1 MTNFEYIKAN
11 LTERDIASIIS
22 YTDTLD
28 DNSILNKAWLVFNAW
43 AKSFSSN
50 VGNMTYNSKT
60 KEPIENPSIWNFE
73 IWHYPDG
80 STKRCGRNSHIA
92 KQVWL
97 SKQYD
102 EKTWKEA
109 IDKY

>member
-11 LTERDIASIIS
+11 LTERDIAALM
-22 YTDTLD
+22 TCQPDE
-28 DNSILNKAWLVFNAW
+28 NSILNKAWCVFDVW
-43 AKSFSSN
+43 SKSFSSN
-50 VGNMTYNSKT
+50 KGNMTYDSKT
-60 KEPIENPSIWNFE
+60 KEPIENPSIWNYE

-80 STKRCGRNSHIA
+80 SSKRSGRTRSVA
-92 KQVWL
+92 GQVWL

-109 IDKY
+109 IDKYV